1 MIRLGLLAFALVF
14 SWTPATSH
22 ARKPADVFKGRVIV
36 STKPFPVNF
45 KSDRAFTRYL
55 KKAHRKRVNYG
66 DKESLDLEFMA
77 FFKRSYGSTE
87 FTGMIFD
94 VTGPRKLV
102 ETFSI
107 YPQQRTT
114 RVLASHIKLSKDTFP
129 EEHRYYL
136 VVTLGQTILA
146 ETYFT
151 VKESAHSRSKR
162 KAAERELKK
171 TRSFD
176 FSKE

>member
-1 MIRLGLLAFALVF
+1 MTRLGLLSVALVF
-14 SWTPATSH
+14 LWAPPTSY

-36 STKPFPVNF
+36 STKRFPTAF

-55 KKAHRKRVNYG
+55 KKVHRKWVEYG
-66 DKESLDLEFMA
+66 DQKSLDLEFMA
-77 FFKRSYGSTE
+77 FFKKRYGSTE

-94 VTGPRKLV
+94 VTGPRTLV

-114 RVLASHIKLSKDTFP
+114 RVLASNIKLTKETFP
-129 EEHRYYL
+129 EERRYYF

-146 ETYFT
+146 ETNFAI
-151 VKESAHSRSKR
+151 KESAHSRAKR
-162 KAAERELKK
+162 KAAEREAKK
-171 TRSFD
+171 TRTYD
-176 FSKE
+176 FGER